1 VVVWWCVVV
10 VVWCVCVCVCGGV
23 RVVVVTAGEVG
34 VSADRAQ
41 ERIHATQ
48 DV

>member
-1 VVVWWCVVV
+1 VCGGGGVCVVV
-10 VVWCVCVCVCGGV
+10 CVCVCVCGGV

>member
-1 VVVWWCVVV
+1 MCGG
-10 VVWCVCVCVCGGV
+10 VCVCGGGV
-23 RVVVVTAGEVG
+23 CVCGGMRVVVVTAGEVG

>member
-1 VVVWWCVVV
+1 M

-34 VSADRAQ
+34 FSSDRAQ